1 LGKIKVIHIITRMD
15 RGGSAQNTL
24 LTCYGLKEKY
34 EVMLIHGPSLE
45 SRMTALEKQ
54 SVDKRIK
61 KGSGRGRKSNH
72 HPVFSAK
79 SIPCP

>member
-1 LGKIKVIHIITRMD
+1 MGKIKVIHIITRMD

-61 KGSGRGRKSNH
+61 RAQEGGVK
-72 HPVFSAK
+72 VII
-79 SIPCP
+79 IPSLVRRV